1 MREYKT
7 EVVDEKTIRDLIE
20 AAVLSPNAVN
30 QQPRWRARGHRRG
43 GLPPGCGPGDR
54 FTRRNARRGGSC
66 ARRHSRPDAVGSED
80 PQLRNRNTYAMRAMP
95 CETSLTVVP
104 GAGTFVQRGG
114 SAGPCDSGGD
124 GMV

>member
-1 MREYKT
+1 
-7 EVVDEKTIRDLIE
+7 VAGPALGAIRAPTLMI
-20 AAVLSPNAVN
+20 
-30 QQPRWRARGHRRG
+30 
-43 GLPPGCGPGDR
+43 
-54 FTRRNARRGGSC
+54 
-66 ARRHSRPDAVGSED
+66 VGSED

-104 GAGTFVQRGG
+104 GAGTFVRRGG